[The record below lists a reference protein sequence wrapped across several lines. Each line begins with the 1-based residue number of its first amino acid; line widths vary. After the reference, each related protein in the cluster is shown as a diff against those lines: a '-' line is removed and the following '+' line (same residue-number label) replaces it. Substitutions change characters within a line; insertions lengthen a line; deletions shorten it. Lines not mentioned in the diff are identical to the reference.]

1 MIIAGY
7 KMVERRRG
15 LQDGREGGGYKMV
28 AWVEGV
34 REMSRGKRLKVTE
47 FSSQTHIF

>member
-1 MIIAGY
+1 MDYSGVLY
-7 KMVERRRG
+7 DYCW